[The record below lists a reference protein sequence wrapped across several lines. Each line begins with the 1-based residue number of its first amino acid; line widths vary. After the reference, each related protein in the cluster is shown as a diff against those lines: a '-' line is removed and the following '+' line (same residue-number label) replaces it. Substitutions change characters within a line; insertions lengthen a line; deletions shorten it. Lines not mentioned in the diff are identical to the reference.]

1 MRGENKAM
9 GVVRFREKTARYVT
23 GVTWLACAA
32 LISSCAVGPDYK
44 APDAPKLFT
53 YTAHVMPEKTASAQV
68 ALGSSQRFVA
78 ATIEAGWWKV
88 FGSDK
93 LDRLIEQAL
102 LASPSLNAARATLEQ
117 AKYTYQ
123 AQAGAS
129 LYPQVSGNT
138 GASRQRV
145 NKAAFGQ
152 PGDSSTYSLFNAG
165 VNVAYNLDLFGGS
178 RRMLESLAA
187 EAEHQK
193 YQLET
198 ARLVLVAN
206 LLTTAVKQAQ
216 LAMQLQASQQ
226 MLQAQEEQFN
236 ITRKRFLLGAGSQSE
251 VLAMQTMV
259 EQSRANIPQ
268 IRNSLEQQNHLLAV
282 LAGLPPGSGG
292 VASFTLSD
300 FTLPTTLPVVIPS
313 ELVRQRPDIR
323 ASESLLQA
331 ANARYGMAIAKR
343 YPQINLSADIGS
355 QALTTAG
362 LFGAGSLVWG
372 LAGQLSQPL
381 FKKGLIAE
389 SDAAKAGFNAAEAN
403 YRQTVLQAFRN
414 VADVL
419 RSLDN
424 DAQTLAAQAA
434 AHAAAGKSLKLV
446 EQKYQLGAANYLEV
460 LSAQQQVQLNSLN
473 LIEAQARRLIDTT
486 ALYQAMGGQ
495 TKLPVQATLP
505 VQPAP
510 YSFEKTVMIVN

>member
-1 MRGENKAM
+1 MIRLNKNIS
-9 GVVRFREKTARYVT
+9 VVHFEQKTVRYI
-23 GVTWLACAA
+23 TWIACAA

-44 APDAPKLFT
+44 APEVTKVST
-53 YTAHVMPEKTASAQV
+53 YTAKPMPETTVATAV

-78 ATIEAGWWKV
+78 GPIDAEWWKT
-88 FGSDK
+88 FASEK
-93 LDRLIEQAL
+93 LDRLMKQAL
-102 LASPSLNAARATLEQ
+102 EASPTLKAARATLEQ
-117 AKYTYQ
+117 AKFNYE
-123 AQAGAS
+123 AQAGAA

-138 GASRQRV
+138 GGSRQRV
-145 NKAAFGQ
+145 NKAAFGL
-152 PGDSSTYSLFNAG
+152 PGESSTYNLFNAG
-165 VNVAYNLDLFGGS
+165 VNVGYNLDLFGGN
-178 RRMLESLAA
+178 RRMLESFSA
-187 EAEHQK
+187 EAAHQK

-198 ARLVLVAN
+198 ARLVLVSN
-206 LLTTAVKQAQ
+206 VLTTAVKQAQ
-216 LAMQLQASQQ
+216 LAMQLQVSQQ
-226 MLQAQEEQFN
+226 MLKVQEEQFA
-236 ITRKRFLLGAGSQSE
+236 ITRKRFSLGVGSQTE
-251 VLAMQTMV
+251 VLALQTVV
-259 EQSRANIPQ
+259 EQRRANIPQ

-282 LAGLPPGSGG
+282 LAGFPPGSAE

-300 FTLPTTLPVVIPS
+300 FKLPTVLPMMIAS

-331 ANARYGMAIAKR
+331 ANAQYGMAIAKR
-343 YPQINLSADIGS
+343 YPQINLSADISS

-389 SDAAKAGFNAAEAN
+389 ADAAKAGFNAAEAN

-424 DAQTLAAQAA
+424 GAQILSAQAA
-434 AHAAAGKSLKLV
+434 AHDSAGQSLKLV
-446 EQKYQLGAANYLEV
+446 EQEYSLGAANYLEV
-460 LSAQQQVQLNSLN
+460 LSAQQQVQLNRLN

-495 TKLPVQATLP
+495 TELPVQA
-505 VQPAP
+505 VP
-510 YSFEKTVMIVN
+510 YFVEEPIVIVN

>member
-1 MRGENKAM
+1 MKKVNKAVN
-9 GVVRFREKTARYVT
+9 VVRYSQKTSRYLT
-23 GVTWLACAA
+23 RITWMSCAA
-32 LISSCAVGPDYK
+32 ILSSCAVGPDYRSQE
-44 APDAPKLFT
+44 APTVTT
-53 YTAHVMPEKTASAQV
+53 YTTSAMPEKTV
-68 ALGSSQRFVA
+68 AAPVDLGSSQYFVA
-78 ATIEAGWWKV
+78 GRIDAEWWKV
-88 FGSDK
+88 FGSGK
-93 LDRLIEQAL
+93 LDHLIEQAL
-102 LASPSLNAARATLEQ
+102 QASPSLKAARATLEQ
-117 AKYTYQ
+117 AKYSYE
-123 AQAGAS
+123 AQAGAT
-129 LYPQVSGNT
+129 LYPQVSGNS

-152 PGDSSTYSLFNAG
+152 PGESTTYNLFNAG
-165 VNVAYNLDLFGGS
+165 VNVGYNLDLFGGN

-198 ARLVLVAN
+198 ARLVLVSN
-206 LLTTAVKQAQ
+206 LLTTAIKQAQ
-216 LAMQLQASQQ
+216 LAMQLKASQQ
-226 MLQAQEEQFN
+226 MLRAQKEQLK

-251 VLAMQTMV
+251 VLALQTAT

-268 IRNSLEQQNHLLAV
+268 LRNSLEQQYHLLAL
-282 LAGLPPGSGG
+282 LAGFAAGNGEVPT
-292 VASFTLSD
+292 FTLSD
-300 FTLPTTLPVVIPS
+300 FTLPTLLPIMIPS

-331 ANARYGMAIAKR
+331 ANARYGMSIAKR

-372 LAGQLSQPL
+372 LAGQLTQPL

-389 SDAAKAGFNAAEAN
+389 SDAAMAGFNAAEAN

-424 DAQTLAAQAA
+424 GALTLAAQAA
-434 AHAAAGKSLKLV
+434 ANASAEKSLKLV
-446 EQKYQLGAANYLEV
+446 DQEYKLGAANYLEV
-460 LSAQQQVQLNSLN
+460 LSAQQQLQLNSMN

-495 TKLPVQATLP
+495 TKLPVQAA
-505 VQPAP
+505 V
-510 YSFEKTVMIVN
+510 YSFDTPVMIVD